1 MWAAR
6 VIHCRTLGPLDVSVD
21 GQPAPPELLW
31 RKHLALL
38 VVLAR
43 SPRRT
48 RVREQL
54 TGLLW
59 PEKAETAAR
68 HSLNEALRVIR
79 RTAGD
84 DALDTRGEQVT
95 LASSAVELDVDVLEQ
110 RATSGDLAGASAL
123 MLGEFLEGFAI
134 PGASEFENWL
144 STERRHWAGRGVALL
159 VTQADAEAA
168 AGRTVPA
175 VRYAE
180 RALELDPLAESAF
193 GALLR
198 SLALSGERNA
208 ALERYTQFAA
218 LMRERLA
225 AEPSGP
231 LRALV
236 ERIRHDRSRTA
247 RPPALPAESVQRR
260 RVPLVGRD
268 RELAALLET
277 WHEAASNRQPR
288 TALLLS
294 EPGMGRTRLVE
305 ELAARAR
312 LDGGIVAHA
321 RAVAGDRE
329 QAESGMLALT
339 AGDLLHASGVSAAA
353 PEAIGTLAA
362 RSPVW
367 AEKFG
372 SHPLSAGS
380 QEQRPLGSAILA
392 VLRAVAEESPVL
404 IWVDDAHFLDSTSL
418 EWLERIP
425 RDLAGL
431 PVVLLVSAATHPA
444 REEVDALRARM
455 GRELTGV
462 TLTPGPLD
470 DAAVRG
476 LAAWALPSYSEAEL
490 ERVSRRLA
498 RDTAGLPLLLV
509 ELLDAVAGGLE
520 LTDGAA
526 WPEPFRTLDQT
537 MPGELPDSITAAIRM
552 GFRRLGGDAQ
562 KVLAAASV
570 LGERVM
576 AAELA
581 QVTELSAA
589 AVLDALDELEW
600 SRWLV
605 TEPRGYAF
613 MARVVR
619 DVIERDMLTPGQRKR
634 VKERRTV

>member
-1 MWAAR
+1 MIR
-6 VIHCRTLGPLDVSVD
+6 CRTLGPADVSVD

-31 RKHLALL
+31 RKHFALL

-43 SPRRT
+43 APRRT

-84 DALDTRGEQVT
+84 DALDTRGEHVT
-95 LASSAVELDVDVLEQ
+95 LAANAVELDVDALE
-110 RATSGDLAGASAL
+110 RLATSGDVAGASAL
-123 MLGEFLEGFAI
+123 VQGEFLEGFAI

-144 STERRHWAGRGVALL
+144 SSERRHWAGRGVALL
-159 VTQADAEAA
+159 VAQAEVEGGAGRIAA
-168 AGRTVPA
+168 ALGF
-175 VRYAE
+175 AE
-180 RALELDPLAESAF
+180 RALAIDPLAEPAL

-198 SLALSGERNA
+198 LLALSGERNA
-208 ALERYTQFAA
+208 ALERYERFAE

-247 RPPALPAESVQRR
+247 RPAALPAESMQRR

-268 RELAALLET
+268 RELTALLET
-277 WHEAASNRQPR
+277 WREAASLRQPR
-288 TALLLS
+288 VALLLS
-294 EPGMGRTRLVE
+294 EPGMGRTRLSE
-305 ELAARAR
+305 ELAARVR

-321 RAVAGDRE
+321 RAVLGDRD
-329 QAESGMLALT
+329 QTESGILALS
-339 AGDLLHASGVSAAA
+339 AGDLLQAGGISAAA
-353 PEAIGTLAA
+353 PEEIGALAA
-362 RSPVW
+362 RSPAW

-372 SHPLSAGS
+372 GHAPADGG
-380 QEQRPLGSAILA
+380 QAARPLGSAILA

-404 IWVDDAHFLDSTSL
+404 VWVDDAHFLDSASL
-418 EWLERIP
+418 EWVERIP

-431 PVVLLVSAATHPA
+431 PVMLLVSASTHPA

-470 DAAVRG
+470 AAAVRG

-520 LTDGAA
+520 LSDGAA

-570 LGERVM
+570 LGERVVP
-576 AAELA
+576 AELA
-581 QVTELSAA
+581 QVTELSLS
-589 AVLDALDELEW
+589 AVLEALDELEW

-605 TEPRGYAF
+605 AEPRGYAF

-634 VKERRTV
+634 VKERRAG